1 MTIHGI
7 DITVRSKGATVA
19 ALAFTVQPSR
29 WGVGP
34 VVCFNHPLFFVR
46 IPRVIVRE
54 NVEAG
59 AGLDLG
65 AGWSVSAD
73 ELRDILRAI
82 DAGEV

>member
-7 DITVRSKGATVA
+7 DITVRA
-19 ALAFTVQPSR
+19 SR
-29 WGVGP
+29 YSAGP
-34 VVCFNHPLFFVR
+34 VVCFNRFTQYALDD
-46 IPRVIVRE
+46 VRE

-59 AGLDLG
+59 AGLLLDLG